1 MHGNHANNKLAFFR
15 WFLVGCREDKQNMW
29 NPILYYFFPHS
40 QPPLKINSIFIIIF
54 IISMEVEEQT
64 EKKKKKRLQTFLHN
78 RATCLEIGPY
88 SKHHTIIMLY
98 I

>member
-1 MHGNHANNKLAFFR
+1 
-15 WFLVGCREDKQNMW
+15 
-29 NPILYYFFPHS
+29 
-40 QPPLKINSIFIIIF
+40 
-54 IISMEVEEQT
+54 MEVEEQT